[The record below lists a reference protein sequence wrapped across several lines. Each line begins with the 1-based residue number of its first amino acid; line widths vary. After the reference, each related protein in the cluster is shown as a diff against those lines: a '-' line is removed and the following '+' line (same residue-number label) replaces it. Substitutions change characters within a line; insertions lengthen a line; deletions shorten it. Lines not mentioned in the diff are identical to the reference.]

1 MINSE
6 EAKKVNEIIQK
17 IKDDMKIDIKVVTKE
32 WNFSIIFTADMK
44 NYPNEKILIIYT
56 PKSTGLNNIDD
67 FFVTFAFD
75 RETTL
80 MMSDPRKNL
89 KLADKVINKIKKE
102 LENEL

>member
-1 MINSE
+1 MINRE

-17 IKDDMKIDIKVVTKE
+17 IKEEMKLDIKVVTKK

-44 NYPNEKILIIYT
+44 NHPNEKILIIYT
-56 PKSTGLNNIDD
+56 PKSTGLNNSDD

-75 RETTL
+75 KETTL
-80 MMSDPRKNL
+80 MMTDPRENL
-89 KLADKVINKIKKE
+89 KLADEVVDKIKKE

>member
-1 MINSE
+1 MINIGE
-6 EAKKVNEIIQK
+6 VNKVNEIIQK
-17 IKDDMKIDIKVVTKE
+17 IKEEMNLDIKIITKE

-56 PKSTGLNNIDD
+56 PKSIGLNNTDD

-75 RETTL
+75 KETTL

-89 KLADKVINKIKKE
+89 KLADKVIDKIKKG
-102 LENEL
+102 LENKL

>member
-1 MINSE
+1 MINRE

-17 IKDDMKIDIKVVTKE
+17 IKEEMNLDIKIITKE

-44 NYPNEKILIIYT
+44 HYPNEKILIIYT

-67 FFVTFAFD
+67 FFVTFAFEK
-75 RETTL
+75 ETTL

-89 KLADKVINKIKKE
+89 KLADKVIEKIKEGLKYE
-102 LENEL
+102 S

>member
-1 MINSE
+1 MINRE

-17 IKDDMKIDIKVVTKE
+17 IKEEMNLDIKIITKE
-32 WNFSIIFTADMK
+32 WSFSIIFTADMK

-56 PKSTGLNNIDD
+56 PKSAGLNNTDD

-75 RETTL
+75 KETTL
-80 MMSDPRKNL
+80 MMSDPRENL
-89 KLADKVINKIKKE
+89 KLADKVIDKIKNE

>member
-1 MINSE
+1 MINRE

-17 IKDDMKIDIKVVTKE
+17 IKEEMKIDIKVVTKE

-56 PKSTGLNNIDD
+56 PKSTGLNNIND

-75 RETTL
+75 KETTL
-80 MMSDPRKNL
+80 MMSDPRENL
-89 KLADKVINKIKKE
+89 KLADKVIEKIKEGLKYE
-102 LENEL
+102 S

>member
-1 MINSE
+1 MINRE

-17 IKDDMKIDIKVVTKE
+17 IKEEMKIDIKVVTKE

-44 NYPNEKILIIYT
+44 NHPNEKILIIYT
-56 PKSTGLNNIDD
+56 PKSTGLNNTDD

-75 RETTL
+75 KETTL
-80 MMSDPRKNL
+80 MMTDPRKNL
-89 KLADKVINKIKKE
+89 KLADKVIDKIKKE

>member
-1 MINSE
+1 MINRK

-17 IKDDMKIDIKVVTKE
+17 IKEEMNLDIKIITKE

-56 PKSTGLNNIDD
+56 PKSTGLNNSDD

-75 RETTL
+75 KETTL

-89 KLADKVINKIKKE
+89 KLADKVINKIKE
-102 LENEL
+102 GLENEL

>member
-1 MINSE
+1 MINRE

-17 IKDDMKIDIKVVTKE
+17 IKEEMKLDIKVVTKE

-44 NYPNEKILIIYT
+44 NHPNEKILIIYT
-56 PKSTGLNNIDD
+56 PKSTGLNNTDD

-75 RETTL
+75 KETTL
-80 MMSDPRKNL
+80 MMSDPRENL
-89 KLADKVINKIKKE
+89 KLADKVIDKIKNE

>member
-1 MINSE
+1 MINRK

-17 IKDDMKIDIKVVTKE
+17 IKEEMNLDIKIITKE
-32 WNFSIIFTADMK
+32 WNFSIIFTANMK

-56 PKSTGLNNIDD
+56 PKSTGLNNSDD

-75 RETTL
+75 KETTL

-89 KLADKVINKIKKE
+89 KLADKVINKIKE
-102 LENEL
+102 GLENEL

>member
-1 MINSE
+1 MINKE

-17 IKDDMKIDIKVVTKE
+17 IKEEMNLDIKIITKE

-56 PKSTGLNNIDD
+56 PKSTGLNNSDD

-75 RETTL
+75 KETTL
-80 MMSDPRKNL
+80 MMTDPRKNL
-89 KLADKVINKIKKE
+89 KLADKVIDKIKEE
-102 LENEL
+102 LKNEL